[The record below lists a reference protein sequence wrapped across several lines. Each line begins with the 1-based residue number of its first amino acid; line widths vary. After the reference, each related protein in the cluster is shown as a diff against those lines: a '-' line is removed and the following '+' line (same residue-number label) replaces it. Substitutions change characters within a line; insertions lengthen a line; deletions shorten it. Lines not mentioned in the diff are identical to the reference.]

1 MAAKYA
7 SEHDNIDGVIFYASY
22 PQGDEL
28 KNSDVEVTSVYGSDD
43 GVANL
48 EKITQSKDL
57 LPASTTFVEIDGG
70 NHAQFG
76 SYGEQS
82 GDNPAEISADEQTNI
97 AADASIK
104 LLDSISK

>member
-1 MAAKYA
+1 MIRLNVWTIVSHK
-7 SEHDNIDGVIFYASY
+7 
-22 PQGDEL
+22 L
-28 KNSDVEVTSVYGSDD
+28 KNNKG
-43 GVANL
+43 ANL